1 MAHNLFNTLQ
11 TFTTEKGKTAQFY
24 SLPQLEAEG
33 VGPVS
38 RLPVSIRV
46 VLESVLRNFDEKV
59 VEESDVRSLANWQ
72 ARAERTEEIPFSV
85 ARVLLQDFTGVPL
98 LVDLAAMRSAVQRMG
113 RDPKIIEPLV
123 PVDLVIDHSVQ
134 VDFWSSADALR
145 LNMETEFRRNRSR
158 YQFLKW
164 GMQAFQSF
172 NVVPPGIGIV
182 HQVNLEYLARGVME
196 REGVYYPDT
205 LVGTDSHTT
214 MINGLGIVGW
224 GVGGIEAEAA
234 MLGQP
239 VYILTPDVVGVN
251 LTGTLREGVTATDLV
266 LRVTEMLRK
275 AKVVGKFVEFHGEG
289 AASIPVADRATIGN
303 MAPEYGATMG
313 YFPVD
318 EKTCEYLLATGR
330 DEEHVETIRAYYTAQ
345 KLFGIPRAGEIDYS
359 TTLALDLSTIEPSV
373 AGPKRPQDRIELS
386 ELKEKFEDLLR
397 KPAGENGYARAQD
410 SLGERFHVDLSREV
424 HEVARSLPVLPGAQH
439 SGGGGQEQE
448 SAPQTIATETVSG
461 LGSRSDKNT
470 NAATEFEMMNNR
482 PTPDR
487 VDFDEPT
494 AEFVIQPNGET
505 KLGHGD
511 VVIAAITSCTNTSN
525 PGVML
530 AAGLLA
536 KKAVERG
543 LRVPPTV
550 KPSLAPGSRV
560 VTEYYE
566 KTGLQPYL
574 DKLGFNIVGYG
585 CTTCIGNSG
594 PLDPRIESVI
604 NEHDLVTASVLS
616 GNRNFEARVHQS
628 VRANFLMSPPL
639 VVAFALAGRINID
652 VEKEPLGKGEDGEDV
667 YLRDIWPTLE
677 EIGEVLGAATDPE
690 TYRALYKDFSD
701 ANPLWN
707 DIPSVTGEVY
717 EWDSQS
723 TYIQEPP
730 YFERFSMDAGS
741 FCDIRG
747 ARPLAIFGGSV
758 TTDHISPAGAIKTM
772 SPAGRYLLL
781 KGVEQGDFNSYGSRR
796 GNHQVM
802 VRGTFANVRI
812 KNLLAPGTEGGVT
825 NLEPTREQMPIYDA
839 SVHYQAA
846 GVPLVVFAGEEYG
859 TGSSRDWAAKG
870 TLLLGVKAVIAESF
884 ERIHRS
890 NLVGMGVL
898 PLQFKDH
905 VNAETLDLDGS
916 EVFDITGLQGVEIA
930 PRQDVT
936 LRIRRQNGEEQE
948 VPLTLRIDTPIEIE
962 YYRHGGILPFVL
974 RQLIAQSS

>member
-1 MAHNLFNTLQ
+1 
-11 TFTTEKGKTAQFY
+11 
-24 SLPQLEAEG
+24 
-33 VGPVS
+33 
-38 RLPVSIRV
+38 
-46 VLESVLRNFDEKV
+46 
-59 VEESDVRSLANWQ
+59 
-72 ARAERTEEIPFSV
+72 
-85 ARVLLQDFTGVPL
+85 
-98 LVDLAAMRSAVQRMG
+98 
-113 RDPKIIEPLV
+113 
-123 PVDLVIDHSVQ
+123 
-134 VDFWSSADALR
+134 VDFWSSPEALR

-164 GMQAFQSF
+164 GMQAFESF

-196 REGVYYPDT
+196 RDGVYYPDT

-251 LTGTLREGVTATDLV
+251 LTGSLREGVTATDLV

-318 EKTCEYLLATGR
+318 EKCCEYLLATGR
-330 DEEHVETIRAYYTAQ
+330 EEGQVEIFRAYYQAQ
-345 KLFGIPRAGEIDYS
+345 GLFGIPRAGEIDYS
-359 TTLALDLSTIEPSV
+359 TTLDLDLSTIEPSV

-386 ELKEKFEDLLR
+386 GLKGKFEDLLR
-397 KPAGENGYARAQD
+397 KPAGENGYNRPEDQ
-410 SLGERFHVDLSREV
+410 LGERFHVDLSREV
-424 HEVARSLPVLPGAQH
+424 HEVARSLPVLPGALH
-439 SGGGGQEQE
+439 AGGGGQEPE
-448 SAPQTIATETVSG
+448 SVPNVVATETVGS

-470 NAATEFEMMNNR
+470 SALTEVEMMNNR

-487 VDFDEPT
+487 VDYEETT
-494 AEFVIQPNGET
+494 AEFRPPVHEDGGAE
-505 KLGHGD
+505 LGHGD

-543 LRVPPTV
+543 LKVSPTV

-560 VTEYYE
+560 VTEYYQ
-566 KTGLQPYL
+566 KTGLQTYL
-574 DKLGFNIVGYG
+574 DQLGFNTVGYG

-639 VVAFALAGRINID
+639 VVAFALAGRVNID
-652 VEKEPLGKGEDGEDV
+652 MQNEPLGQDGQGEDV

-677 EIGEVLGAATDPE
+677 EVGEALGAATDPE
-690 TYRALYKDFSD
+690 TYRRLYSDFSE

-717 EWDSQS
+717 QWDPQS

-730 YFERFSMDAGS
+730 YFEKFSMEPGS
-741 FCDIRG
+741 FCDILG
-747 ARPLAIFGGSV
+747 ARPLAVFGDSV
-758 TTDHISPAGAIKTM
+758 TTDHISPAGAIKAKT
-772 SPAGRYLLL
+772 PGGRYLLL
-781 KGVEQGDFNSYGSRR
+781 RGVEQQDFNSYGSRR

-825 NLEPTREQMPIYDA
+825 TLQPTGEQMPIYDA

-870 TLLLGVKAVIAESF
+870 TLLLGVRAVIAESF

-898 PLQFKDH
+898 PLQFKNH
-905 VNAETLDLDGS
+905 VNAETLDLDGT
-916 EVFDITGLQGVEIA
+916 ETIDITGLQGGEIT

-936 LRIRRQNGEEQE
+936 LRIRRADGTERE
-948 VPLTLRIDTPIEIE
+948 VPVTLRIDTPIEID

-974 RQLIAQSS
+974 RQLISQSS